1 MQDAIAVEYTEVEVR
16 RCKVRLQRAGRGEP
30 LLFLHGAQGL
40 NGWEPGLEALSKSFD
55 VIAPD
60 HPGFGQSDNSEL
72 IDDASDLAFFYFDLL
87 DTLELDSVH
96 VVGQCIGGW
105 VALEMAIRT
114 TGRLKSLVLVSSAGI
129 RVKGVPRADMFVC
142 SQDELLKL
150 LFAGNGAAEW
160 LQSWRATPDLEDI
173 YDRNRAAAAKFSWSP
188 RLFNPKLER
197 WLHRIDIP
205 THIVW
210 GHDDRLIPPAYA
222 AVLTELIAG
231 ATVNHAAE
239 LRASA
244 AHRAAAGLRQRG
256 LAIHP
261 EGGAMKV
268 FCFHLM
274 PYAYLDMSYTE
285 KYRAAWVVLPNTYF
299 DPKKGHELYNR
310 YLDEL
315 ELVAELGYD
324 GISVNEHH
332 QNAYGL
338 MPSPVVMAAA
348 LARRTKNAK
357 IAILGSAFCL
367 REHPLT
373 LAEEH
378 AMIDCITGG
387 RLISGMVRGIGAEYY
402 SMGVNPTISHARF
415 QEAHDLVVQAWTRP
429 GPFAFEGKHYHF
441 EYVNLWPR
449 PYQQPHPPI
458 WAPSTGSTET
468 IEWAAHP
475 SRKYVYLQA
484 YSPIQSVARYLNYYR
499 ECAQKMYG
507 YTAQLRPDRLV
518 DAGVRLRHRPEGA
531 RRGQAPHRGTCST
544 GCCGCRSR

>member
-1 MQDAIAVEYTEVEVR
+1 
-16 RCKVRLQRAGRGEP
+16 
-30 LLFLHGAQGL
+30 
-40 NGWEPGLEALSKSFD
+40 
-55 VIAPD
+55 
-60 HPGFGQSDNSEL
+60 
-72 IDDASDLAFFYFDLL
+72 
-87 DTLELDSVH
+87 
-96 VVGQCIGGW
+96 
-105 VALEMAIRT
+105 
-114 TGRLKSLVLVSSAGI
+114 
-129 RVKGVPRADMFVC
+129 
-142 SQDELLKL
+142 
-150 LFAGNGAAEW
+150 
-160 LQSWRATPDLEDI
+160 
-173 YDRNRAAAAKFSWSP
+173 
-188 RLFNPKLER
+188 
-197 WLHRIDIP
+197 
-205 THIVW
+205 
-210 GHDDRLIPPAYA
+210 
-222 AVLTELIAG
+222 
-231 ATVNHAAE
+231 
-239 LRASA
+239 
-244 AHRAAAGLRQRG
+244 
-256 LAIHP
+256 
-261 EGGAMKV
+261 MKV

-274 PYAYLDMSYTE
+274 PYAHLDMSYTQ
-285 KYRAAWVVLPNTYF
+285 KHRAAWVVLPNTYF

-315 ELVAELGYD
+315 ELVAELGFD

-348 LARRTKNAK
+348 LSRRTKNAK
-357 IAILGSAFCL
+357 IAILGNAFCL

-441 EYVNLWPR
+441 EYVNVWPR

-484 YSPIQSVARYLNYYR
+484 YSPITSVARYLNYYR

-507 YTAQLRPDRLV
+507 YAASSDQIGWSTPVYVSEIAEEHAKPQALGERPGAHGRFADRAGHHRLRQPRHGAKAVHGHAPHARLPESAVPHAVRHAAARSHREEHPPVRARGAARAAGPDRQGIRRHGGPGG
-518 DAGVRLRHRPEGA
+518 GVKA
-531 RRGQAPHRGTCST
+531 Y
-544 GCCGCRSR
+544 